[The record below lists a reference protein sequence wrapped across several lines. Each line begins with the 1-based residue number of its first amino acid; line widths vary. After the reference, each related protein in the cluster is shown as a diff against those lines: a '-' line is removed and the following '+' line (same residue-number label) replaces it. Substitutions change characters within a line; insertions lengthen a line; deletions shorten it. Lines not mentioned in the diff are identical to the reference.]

1 MLANPSCY
9 ITSQID
15 RLFNNEQLIPMEAVP
30 ILRMTKD
37 LPGLSEQWQ
46 IYVGYAGGTFWWGAT
61 SSEDEGSD
69 EDEGGVEWID
79 HGDASCIADHLFEHA
94 ADNQEEVRASLE
106 NLGVNRPEFRLL
118 SDEFRKLI
126 LNG

>member
-1 MLANPSCY
+1 
-9 ITSQID
+9 
-15 RLFNNEQLIPMEAVP
+15 MEAVP

-46 IYVGYAGGTFWWGAT
+46 VYVGYGGGAFWWGT
-61 SSEDEGSD
+61 TPSEDEGSG

-79 HGDASCIADHLFEHA
+79 HEDAAFIAEYLFEHA
-94 ADNQEEVRASLE
+94 DNSQEEMLTSLE
-106 NLGVNRPEFRLL
+106 KLGFNRPEFRLL
-118 SDEFRKLI
+118 SDEFRKLM